1 MNQRVTQVTLWL
13 SVLLLCFLSA
23 GALFAQDELE
33 ESAAE
38 PDPLLF
44 TGTLNDG
51 NDTEGNRMTFTI
63 TINAGDRITATAL
76 CEMSEDGI
84 RQIDPALTVYAPQGE
99 DSLERLQWYNDDSDA
114 VIDCADY
121 RSSRISFEAPVS
133 GDYEFLIENLAGRS
147 GPFSLEVLG
156 STAIQ
161 TQLDIA
167 PDEMN
172 EDALVEEG
180 AGDPDELVALDTPTE
195 EGGEGIEATN
205 LENQQL
211 VYLGLLAAKDDAARA
226 MRSYEIT
233 INAGDEVVADLTC
246 QETFGNRWLD
256 PSLTISFTNEGGEVS
271 TWEND
276 DHDEAA
282 ECLAYRSA
290 RVEFTAPETGVYTV
304 TAENLSFYKGNYQL
318 SITGVTAPQISME
331 NIAPLWDG
339 ESDPLGVLT
348 SFAGEL
354 AVKGEAT
361 HTITL
366 AEGERVAALALC
378 AAVDDLRPMDPTL
391 RIRDPDGTLVD
402 FVDDSLDYQICNSWY
417 SAYVEFIAETG
428 GDYSFSVTNIAREDS
443 GPYTL
448 AVVVHPAA
456 SASAIASAVVSSGGG
471 GAGGE
476 TSASSKGDSHVGS
489 LGEIGEVFLVDSE
502 KGPRLDVY
510 AIDSDSTGQHAL
522 SIYGEQLG
530 GAPGSDLLLASAR
543 GGAYSAYHL
552 SDGTLRLSAG
562 PNADGK
568 WYHMILDGI
577 PGNVI
582 STYNEVLTAG
592 SLSATAASADSAPA
606 LQILAIHIVEAG
618 ETLYSIGVRYG
629 VGYEAIAAA
638 NDIGSDFIIHVGA
651 ELVIPAP

>member
-1 MNQRVTQVTLWL
+1 MNQRVIQVTLWL
-13 SVLLLCFLSA
+13 SVLLLCFLNA

-51 NDTEGNRMTFTI
+51 NDTEGNRLTFTI

-84 RQIDPALTVYAPQGE
+84 RLIDPALTVYAPQGE

-121 RSSRISFEAPVS
+121 RSSRVVFEAPVS

-161 TQLDIA
+161 TQLDVA
-167 PDEMN
+167 P
-172 EDALVEEG
+172 EEPG
-180 AGDPDELVALDTPTE
+180 ELVALDTPTE
-195 EGGEGIEATN
+195 AGEEGIEATN

-226 MRSYEIT
+226 RRSYEIA

-271 TWEND
+271 SWEND

-282 ECLAYRSA
+282 ECLAYRSS

-304 TAENLSFYKGNYQL
+304 TAANLSFYKGSYQL

-339 ESDPLGVLT
+339 VSDPPGVLT

-361 HTITL
+361 HTVTL
-366 AEGERVAALALC
+366 AEGERVAALAVC
-378 AAVDDLRPMDPTL
+378 AAVADLRPMDPTL
-391 RIRDPDGTLVD
+391 RILAPDGTLVD
-402 FVDDSLDYQICNSWY
+402 FVDDSLDYQTCASWY
-417 SAYVEFIAETG
+417 SAYAEFTAATS

-448 AVVVHPAA
+448 AVVVRPAA
-456 SASAIASAVVSSGGG
+456 SASARASAVVSGGG
-471 GAGGE
+471 GGE
-476 TSASSKGDSHVGS
+476 TSASSRGDSHVGS
-489 LGEIGEVFLVDSE
+489 LGEIGEVFLVDSD
-502 KGPRLDVY
+502 KGARLDVY

-530 GAPGSDLLLASAR
+530 SAPGGDLLLASAR

-552 SDGTLRLSAG
+552 SDGTVRLSAG
-562 PNADGK
+562 PNAAGK

-582 STYNEVLTAG
+582 STYNEILTAG
-592 SLSATAASADSAPA
+592 SLSAASAAAASADSAPA

-638 NDIGSDFIIHVGA
+638 NDIESDFIIHIGA

>member
-1 MNQRVTQVTLWL
+1 MNQRVIQVTLWL

-51 NDTEGNRMTFTI
+51 NDTEGNRLTFTI

-84 RQIDPALTVYAPQGE
+84 RLIDPALTVYAPQGE

-121 RSSRISFEAPVS
+121 RSSRITFEAPVS

-167 PDEMN
+167 P
-172 EDALVEEG
+172 EEPG
-180 AGDPDELVALDTPTE
+180 ELVALDTPTE

-226 MRSYEIT
+226 RRSYEIA

-271 TWEND
+271 SWEND

-304 TAENLSFYKGNYQL
+304 TAANLSFYKGSYQL

-331 NIAPLWDG
+331 NITPLWDG
-339 ESDPLGVLT
+339 VSDPPGVLT

-361 HTITL
+361 HTVTL
-366 AEGERVAALALC
+366 AEGERVAALAVC
-378 AAVDDLRPMDPTL
+378 AAVADLRPMDPTL
-391 RIRDPDGTLVD
+391 RILAPDGTLVD
-402 FVDDSLDYQICNSWY
+402 FVDDSLDYQVCNSWY

-448 AVVVHPAA
+448 AVVVRPAA
-456 SASAIASAVVSSGGG
+456 SASARASAVVSGGSGG
-471 GAGGE
+471 GGE
-476 TSASSKGDSHVGS
+476 TSASSRGDSHVGS
-489 LGEIGEVFLVDSE
+489 LGEIGEVFLVDSD
-502 KGPRLDVY
+502 KGARLDVY

-543 GGAYSAYHL
+543 GGVYSAYHL

-592 SLSATAASADSAPA
+592 SLSATAASADSAPT
-606 LQILAIHIVEAG
+606 LQILATHIVEAG

>member
-1 MNQRVTQVTLWL
+1 MNQRITQVVLWL
-13 SVLLLCFLSA
+13 CILLLCSFSA

-33 ESAAE
+33 ETAAE

-51 NDTEGNRMTFTI
+51 NDSEGNRMAFTI

-84 RQIDPALTVYAPQGE
+84 RLIDPALTVYAPQGE

-121 RSSRISFEAPVS
+121 RSSQITFEAPVS

-156 STAIQ
+156 STAMQ
-161 TQLDIA
+161 TQLDVA
-167 PDEMN
+167 P
-172 EDALVEEG
+172 EEPG
-180 AGDPDELVALDTPTE
+180 ELVALDT
-195 EGGEGIEATN
+195 EGGENIEATTI
-205 LENQQL
+205 EDQQL
-211 VYLGLLAAKDDAARA
+211 VYLGLLAAKDDALRA
-226 MRSYEIT
+226 ARSYEIT

-271 TWEND
+271 SWEND
-276 DHDEAA
+276 DHDEAV

-290 RVEFTAPETGVYTV
+290 RIEFTAPETGVYTV
-304 TAENLSFYKGNYQL
+304 TAENLSFYKGSYQL
-318 SITGVTAPQISME
+318 SITGVTAPQISMGSG
-331 NIAPLWDG
+331 APLWDG
-339 ESDPLGVLT
+339 AGDPPGVLT
-348 SFAGEL
+348 SFSGDLEI
-354 AVKGEAT
+354 KGEAT
-361 HTITL
+361 HTVTL
-366 AEGERVAALALC
+366 AEGERIAALAVC
-378 AAVDDLRPMDPTL
+378 AAVDELRPMDPTL
-391 RIRDPDGTLVD
+391 RILAPDGTLVD
-402 FVDDSLDYQICNSWY
+402 FVDDSLDYQVCNSWY
-417 SAYVEFIAETG
+417 SAYVEFIAETS
-428 GDYSFSVTNIAREDS
+428 GDYSFTVSNIAREDS

-448 AVVVHPAA
+448 AVVRPAA
-456 SASAIASAVVSSGGG
+456 STSSARASNATASAVVIGGG
-471 GAGGE
+471 GGGGGE
-476 TSASSKGDSHVGS
+476 TSASSRDSHVGT
-489 LGEIGEVFLVDSE
+489 LGEIGSVFLVNSDS
-502 KGPRLDVY
+502 GPRLDVY
-510 AIDSDSTGQHAL
+510 AIDSDSTGHHVL
-522 SIYGEQLG
+522 SIYGQQLG
-530 GAPGSDLLLASAR
+530 STPGGDLLLASAR

-552 SDGTLRLSAG
+552 TDGTVRLSAG
-562 PNADGK
+562 PNAEGK

-582 STYNEVLTAG
+582 STYDEVLTAG
-592 SLSATAASADSAPA
+592 SLSATAASVEAAPT
-606 LQILAIHIVEAG
+606 LEILAIHIVEAG

-638 NDIGSDFIIHVGA
+638 NDIGPDFIIHIGA